1 LYSRKEDC
9 SSLVDAEKLIVRHPE
24 EKASAATEE
33 EDNSQ
38 ATNRGTAGNLSTSG
52 QIGGS
57 HQCVDQQVTF
67 GLMVLLLLS

>member
-1 LYSRKEDC
+1 M
-9 SSLVDAEKLIVRHPE
+9 VDAEELIVRHPE

-33 EDNSQ
+33 EDNCQ
-38 ATNRGTAGNLSTSG
+38 ATAEQLGIFQ

-67 GLMVLLLLS
+67 GLMVLLLVS